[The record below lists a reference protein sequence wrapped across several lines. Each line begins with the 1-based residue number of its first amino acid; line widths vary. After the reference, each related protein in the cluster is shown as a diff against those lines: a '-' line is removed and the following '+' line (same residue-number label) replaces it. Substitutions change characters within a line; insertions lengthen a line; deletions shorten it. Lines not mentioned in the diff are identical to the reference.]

1 MTFHSRQVRTRN
13 TDSNSSVE
21 SSVVIYE
28 LVHNFPI
35 SLSISPYNTQVDSV
49 SVDDDVFVSFYDV
62 WIARASPTTLGARA
76 HTLQDVVVSHN
87 KRE

>member
-35 SLSISPYNTQVDSV
+35 SLYLALHTQVDSV
-49 SVDDDVFVSFYDV
+49 SFDDDVFVSFYDV